1 MTSGQPL
8 DIDALFAIPDPPPQ
22 RQSPPLQGTAS
33 AALAIERVKY
43 THDAMI
49 DLIIANPA
57 IKQGEIAKHFG
68 YTQSWVSRI
77 FNSDAF
83 QARLAVR
90 KKDIVDP
97 SLILSVDE
105 KLRAVAS
112 KSLDIVL
119 EKLEAS
125 PSMDQAL
132 AAVNTTTKALGY
144 GARQSNLNLQANF
157 VVAMP
162 PKAPDAASWASKYAG
177 PSPQLQAMAAEV
189 TDAKVVGEG
198 G

>member
-1 MTSGQPL
+1 MDQLDTLFDQP
-8 DIDALFAIPDPPPQ
+8 ARPPM
-22 RQSPPLQGTAS
+22 PLAGTES
-33 AALAIERVKY
+33 AALAIARVKY

-57 IKQGEIAKHFG
+57 MKQGEIAKHFG
-68 YTQSWVSRI
+68 YTQAWISRI

-83 QARLAVR
+83 QARLAAR
-90 KKDIVDP
+90 KKEIVDP
-97 SLILSVDE
+97 SLILTVDE

-132 AAVNTTTKALGY
+132 EAVNITSKALGY

-162 PKAPDAASWASKYAG
+162 TKAPDAQSWSAKYNG

-189 TDAKVVGEG
+189 QDAKVVGEG
-198 G
+198 D